1 MNLKKKDISHYLY
14 PCYISL
20 KNKDMFPGK
29 KKVRDLERNPD
40 IYPFCQFH
48 EKCPHFSLFLIR
60 HSINEN
66 KTGKANV
73 CKGKLSFLGDI
84 ASKLSCLQFFQGRKS
99 TFLELILHSF
109 KVFSHFILK

>member
-29 KKVRDLERNPD
+29 KKKVRGLERHPD
-40 IYPFCQFH
+40 IYLYGQFH

-60 HSINEN
+60 HGINEN
-66 KTGKANV
+66 KTGKDNV
-73 CKGKLSFLGDI
+73 CKGKLSFLGDLV
-84 ASKLSCLQFFQGRKS
+84 SKLSCLQFFHDRKS
-99 TFLELILHSF
+99 TFLELILHS
-109 KVFSHFILK
+109 VR

>member
-1 MNLKKKDISHYLY
+1 MLHIIKKERYVSRQKTVRGLEKKTYL
-14 PCYISL
+14 
-20 KNKDMFPGK
+20 
-29 KKVRDLERNPD
+29 
-40 IYPFCQFH
+40 YPFCQFH

-84 ASKLSCLQFFQGRKS
+84 ASKLSCLQFFQGRKN

-109 KVFSHFILK
+109 RYFHISY

>member
-1 MNLKKKDISHYLY
+1 
-14 PCYISL
+14 
-20 KNKDMFPGK
+20 MFPGK
-29 KKVRDLERNPD
+29 KKVSDLERNPD